1 MCNAYCTMNN
11 DHLRPSAL
19 IRPLNKTL
27 DWKSFIFLPTNFSC
41 RDAKSWIEAEGS
53 AGENIHFRTCLQPRR
68 GWLALKHCGLHC
80 VQLVRGP
87 SENIHFRTCFAR
99 LFLAMA
105 ADMSSRPEQQ
115 ETWRIR
121 KEIFSQRIQDS
132 EILVKPHVV
141 LHSTAQWTEWIQY
154 KSNKG
159 LGKYFM
165 RPESIEFWHYQVS
178 W

>member
-1 MCNAYCTMNN
+1 MCNTYCTVNN

-19 IRPLNKTL
+19 ISLLNKTL
-27 DWKSFIFLPTNFSC
+27 VGKKSSIFLPTNFS
-41 RDAKSWIEAEGS
+41 RGDAKSWIEAEGS

-68 GWLALKHCGLHC
+68 GWLALKHCGLHR

-105 ADMSSRPEQQ
+105 ADISSRPEQQ

-121 KEIFSQRIQDS
+121 KEIFSQLIQDS
-132 EILVKPHVV
+132 EILVKPHEVQD
-141 LHSTAQWTEWIQY
+141 STAQCTEWIRY
-154 KSNKG
+154 KSNQGFEK
-159 LGKYFM
+159 
-165 RPESIEFWHYQVS
+165 
-178 W
+178 